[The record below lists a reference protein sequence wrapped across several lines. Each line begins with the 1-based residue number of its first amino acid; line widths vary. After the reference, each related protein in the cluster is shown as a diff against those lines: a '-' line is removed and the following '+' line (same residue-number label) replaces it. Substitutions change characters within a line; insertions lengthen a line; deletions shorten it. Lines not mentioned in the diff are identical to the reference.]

1 MIIVLD
7 YEGIR
12 LKLVRPTYLII
23 ICAIFIIIFTNTVF
37 FQNLLK
43 AFPLNSENT
52 LFLISVV
59 LVYYILLVIIFSL
72 FSFRKTLKPFLILM
86 LIISA
91 TVHYFM
97 ESYHIAVDKA
107 MIENVMQ
114 TNAKEIDDLLTFK
127 FFITLFFLALLP
139 SYIIYRIPLIYT
151 GFRREFIRRI
161 RFILIHLLVLIVLLF
176 TFSKFY
182 TSFFR
187 EHKELRLYTNPLA
200 TLYNGIDY
208 TFEKILSRTIPMKVI
223 GEDAHISKNE
233 ESKRNIVIMVVGEAA
248 RADHFSLNG
257 YEKNTNP
264 YLAKEDV
271 VNFSQMYACGTTT
284 AISVPC
290 MFSMYTSEE
299 YDSVKGWHTHSVLDV
314 LSRAGVDVLWRE
326 NNSDSKGV
334 ATRVPFEY
342 YKTDFYNR
350 VCDDECRDEGMLIG
364 LDKVIEKS
372 EKDIIIV
379 LHQMGNHGPAYYKR
393 YPKEFKH
400 FTPVC
405 ETNQFESCTIEEI
418 HNAYDNAL
426 RYTDY
431 FLSKTI
437 ELLKRYEES
446 ANTTMIYMADHG
458 ESLGE
463 NGLYLHG
470 LPNFIAPESQTHVG
484 ALMWFGK
491 NNTIDKETLK
501 TKAQNPYSHDY
512 LFSTLLGLFSVKTK
526 VYNPS
531 LDMLRE

>member
-1 MIIVLD
+1 M
-7 YEGIR
+7 
-12 LKLVRPTYLII
+12 KLVRPIYFII
-23 ICAIFIIIFTNTVF
+23 LCAVFIIIFTNTVF
-37 FQNLLK
+37 FHNVLQV
-43 AFPLNSENT
+43 FPLSRENIF
-52 LFLISVV
+52 FLISVV
-59 LVYYILLVIIFSL
+59 LVYYILLVIVFSL
-72 FSFRKTLKPFLILM
+72 FSFKKTLKPFLTLM
-86 LIISA
+86 LFISA

-97 ESYHIAVDKA
+97 DSYQIVVDKP

-114 TNAKEIDDLLTFK
+114 TTSSEIFDLLSIK
-127 FFITLFFLALLP
+127 FFITLFVLALLP
-139 SYIIYRIPLIYT
+139 SYIMYKIPLEYV
-151 GFRREFIRRI
+151 GFKREFIRRV
-161 RFILIHLLVLIVLLF
+161 RFILLHLLVLIVLLF

-182 TSFFR
+182 TTFFR

-200 TLYNGIDY
+200 TLYNGVDY
-208 TFEKILSRTIPMKVI
+208 ILEKVLTQTMPMKII
-223 GEDAHISKNE
+223 GEDAHISKNRE
-233 ESKRNIVIMVVGEAA
+233 KERNIVIMVVGEAA

-257 YEKNTNP
+257 YVKNTNP
-264 YLAKEDV
+264 FLAKEDV

-290 MFSMYTSEE
+290 MFSMYNSDE
-299 YDSVKGWHTHSVLDV
+299 YNSVKGWHTHSVLDV

-342 YKTDFYNR
+342 YKTNFHNR

-364 LDKVIEKS
+364 LDAVIEKS
-372 EKDIIIV
+372 KKDIIIV

-393 YPKEFKH
+393 YPKEFKK

-405 ETNQFESCTIEEI
+405 ETNQLESCTTEEI

-431 FLSKTI
+431 FLAKTI
-437 ELLKRYEES
+437 QLLKRYEES

-463 NGLYLHG
+463 NGFYLHG
-470 LPNFIAPESQTHVG
+470 LPNIIAPQSQTHVG

-491 NNTIDKETLK
+491 HNPVDKDRLK
-501 TKAQNPYSHDY
+501 MKAKNHYSHDY
-512 LFSTLLGLFSVKTK
+512 LFSTLLGLFSVETK
-526 VYNPS
+526 VYDPN
-531 LDMLRE
+531 LDILTQHMTDYGDL